1 MSHTVETATAYV
13 IAALEAKG
21 TATRED
27 FDIPGIVTTTHSL
40 TQTWDFQALDP
51 RRFWGI
57 AASYIRA

>member
-1 MSHTVETATAYV
+1 MPHTVETATAYV

-40 TQTWDFQALDP
+40 TQTWDFQALDR

-57 AASYIRA
+57 AASFIRV